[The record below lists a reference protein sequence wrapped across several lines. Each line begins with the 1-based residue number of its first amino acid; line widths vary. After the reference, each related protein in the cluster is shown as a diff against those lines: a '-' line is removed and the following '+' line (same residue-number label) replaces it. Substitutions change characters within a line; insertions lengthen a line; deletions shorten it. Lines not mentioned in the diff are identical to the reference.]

1 VIHFR
6 TERATL
12 PSSGRSIWL
21 VLNNETLEPVPEA
34 RDFALYLN
42 GAGKSDNT
50 IRTYITQSRP
60 ARHGRAFIAALGPD
74 KCDLGRHPNFDLAVS
89 AVVADARAGWPRSP
103 RNSKERYRELYD
115 APAAPLFPLSADY

>member
-1 VIHFR
+1 MHRLVDR
-6 TERATL
+6 TTRRGGPRWDVVDDT
-12 PSSGRSIWL
+12 SGL
-21 VLNNETLEPVPEA
+21 LL
-34 RDFALYLN
+34 
-42 GAGKSDNT
+42 G
-50 IRTYITQSRP
+50 YITQSRP

-74 KCDLGRHPNFDLAVS
+74 KCDLGRHPNFELAVS